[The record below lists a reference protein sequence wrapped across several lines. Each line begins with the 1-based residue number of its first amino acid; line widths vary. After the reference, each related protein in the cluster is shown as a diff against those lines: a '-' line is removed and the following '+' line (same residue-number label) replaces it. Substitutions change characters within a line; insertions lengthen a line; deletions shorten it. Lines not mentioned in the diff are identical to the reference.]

1 MPPPSLMAQRWLASP
16 LRKPSRFQASLAGAL
31 LAVVPLVLSVVP
43 LALLLPLHQP
53 SRLLLVFAVHS

>member
-1 MPPPSLMAQRWLASP
+1 MAQRWLASP

-53 SRLLLVFAVHS
+53 SRLLLVLTVHS